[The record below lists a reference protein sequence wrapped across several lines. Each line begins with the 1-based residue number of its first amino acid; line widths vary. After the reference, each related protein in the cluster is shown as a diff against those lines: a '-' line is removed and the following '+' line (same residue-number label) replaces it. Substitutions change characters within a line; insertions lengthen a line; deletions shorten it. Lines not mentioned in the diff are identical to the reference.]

1 MTIELICI
9 ASEIHGDQ
17 TLLLEAEVIAGAGLV
32 GDRYFGQAQKYLGQN
47 ITLIES
53 EAIERF
59 NQETHSN
66 IQQTDTRRNLITR
79 GIHLAHLVGQEFTIG
94 NVRFRGVEL
103 CEPCSALGERLSS
116 AHLAEHQVVAHWLHR
131 SGLRADA
138 LSSGTI
144 KVGDLITPVP

>member
-17 TLLLEAEVIAGAGLV
+17 TLLQQAEVVAGAGLV
-32 GDRYFGQAQKYLGQN
+32 GDRYFGQEQKYPGQN

-59 NQETHSN
+59 NQETNSN
-66 IQQTDTRRNLITR
+66 IKQTDTRRNLITR
-79 GIHLAHLVGQEFTIG
+79 GIRLSSLVGQEFTIG
-94 NVRFRGVEL
+94 KVRFRGVEL
-103 CEPCSALGERLSS
+103 CEPCSTLGERLSS
-116 AHLAEHQVVAHWLHR
+116 THLAEHQVVAHWIHR